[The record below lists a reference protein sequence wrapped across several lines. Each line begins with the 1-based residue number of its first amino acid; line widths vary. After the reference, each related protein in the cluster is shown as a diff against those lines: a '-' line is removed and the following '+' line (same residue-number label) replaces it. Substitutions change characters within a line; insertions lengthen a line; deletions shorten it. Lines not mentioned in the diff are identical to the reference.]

1 MFGRPLKWRT
11 VRARGVCGRR
21 VLLSILAGAAL
32 VIPGVRVPPVRAGAA
47 PERPPFDTHGWSTD
61 FTKHSV
67 PFSEIASGGPPKDG
81 IPAIDKPEF
90 VSVSAADGWLKP
102 QEPVIEF
109 SRGGDHRAYPVQ
121 ILIWHEIVN
130 DTVGGVPVA
139 ITFCPLCNT
148 AIAFHR
154 QVRDQVVTF
163 GTTGK
168 LRFSD
173 LVMYDRQTES
183 WWQQATGQ
191 AIVGSLTGTQLVALP
206 AQTISWAMFRG
217 AFPDGKVLSR
227 QTGYSRAYGEN
238 PYVGYDDINSSPF
251 LYRGPKDSRLRAMER
266 VVTVSIGGEDV
277 AYPFAVL
284 EKVRV
289 VADAVGGR
297 KIVVFFEKGVTSALD
312 RGSIAGSRDIGTA
325 GVFERLHDGKELSFR
340 VTRDHIAD
348 AQTGSTWT
356 ILGTATAGPLAG
368 AHLTPV
374 VHGQHFWFSWAVFRP
389 TTRIYG
395 P

>member
-1 MFGRPLKWRT
+1 LHD
-11 VRARGVCGRR
+11 RR
-21 VLLSILAGAAL
+21 VLLSILAGVAL
-32 VIPGVRVPPVRAGAA
+32 AIPGVQGSRALAGAA
-47 PERPPFDTHGWSTD
+47 PERPPFDTYGWHTD
-61 FTKHSV
+61 FSKHSV

-81 IPAIDKPEF
+81 IPAVDKPEF
-90 VSVSAADGWLKP
+90 VSVNVADGWLKP
-102 QEPVIEF
+102 QEPVILF

-154 QVRDQVVTF
+154 QVKDQVFTF

-183 WWQQATGQ
+183 WWQQVTGQ
-191 AIVGSLTGTQLVALP
+191 AIVGSLTGAQLVALP
-206 AQTISWAMFRG
+206 AQTISWAMFRD
-217 AFPDGKVLSR
+217 AFPAGKVLSQ
-227 QTGYSRAYGEN
+227 QTGYNRAYGEN

-251 LYRGPKDSRLRAMER
+251 LYRGPKDPRLRAMER
-266 VVTVSIGGEDV
+266 VVTVSIDGEDV

-289 VADAVGGR
+289 VADTVSGR
-297 KIVVFFEKGVTSALD
+297 KIVVFFERGVTSALD

-325 GVFERLHDGKELSFR
+325 GVFQRLHDGKELSFR
-340 VTRDHIAD
+340 VAGDRITD

-389 TTRIYG
+389 KTRVYER
-395 P
+395 